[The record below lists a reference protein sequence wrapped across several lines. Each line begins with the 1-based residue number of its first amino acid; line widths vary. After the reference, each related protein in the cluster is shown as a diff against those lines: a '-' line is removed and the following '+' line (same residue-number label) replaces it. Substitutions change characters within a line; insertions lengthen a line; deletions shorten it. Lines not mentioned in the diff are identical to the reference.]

1 MANEVIS
8 IGDFI
13 VLQKQNYK
21 KLFKFNKP
29 SLSITVGRDT
39 INLKGIEGCPYFS
52 TFKMIF
58 SGGKKSK
65 EYVLEL
71 TNEVVN
77 LKDEIDIKTSGNDNR
92 NIIDDGQS
100 QKLTAAEIEDLKVDS
115 NKASDIV
122 ETLITNSNTFHRK
135 TEFSQEKYLRKKE
148 KKYFEFIRI
157 LKPNMRLIAEVMY
170 KLEPAK
176 IQGIRID
183 TLSQINTLAN
193 IYSEGNYLLY
203 DSGSNGLLAA
213 SLMSAI
219 GPQTNGKLIHM
230 HPGNMS
236 QKQALLAMNF
246 KEEQLNRCIS
256 VNVYSALRQFYQ
268 GCDTNDNSNVESN
281 VLKRKADEEPD
292 HKNKIPRLENTDQD
306 ADTISEAVAN
316 NSDNKPEPKK
326 PKWHFDNIAAAS
338 LLHQKVD
345 ALVIACKEDPKNIF
359 TELVEFVKPGRPFAI
374 YYAVAEPLQQL
385 YLLLKSQS
393 NVAALKLTCNWMRN
407 YQVLPDR
414 THPEVMMNSASGFL
428 LTGYVLK

>member
-1 MANEVIS
+1 MAKEVIS
-8 IGDFI
+8 VGDFI

-21 KLFKFNKP
+21 KLLKFNKP
-29 SLSITVGRDT
+29 SLSVTVGRDT
-39 INLKGIEGCPYFS
+39 INLNGIEGCPYFS
-52 TFKMIF
+52 TFKVI
-58 SGGKKSK
+58 STGGKKNR
-65 EYVLEL
+65 EFILEL

-92 NIIDDGQS
+92 NIIDDGRS

-135 TEFSQEKYLRKKE
+135 TEFSQDKYLRKKE
-148 KKYFEFIRI
+148 KKYFEFITILRPNLRI
-157 LKPNMRLIAEVMY
+157 ITEVMY
-170 KLEPAK
+170 KLDPGK

-183 TLSQINTLAN
+183 TLSQIVTLAN

-203 DSGSNGLLAA
+203 DSGSNGLVAA
-213 SLMSAI
+213 SIMSAI
-219 GPQTNGKLIHM
+219 GQKSNGKLIHM

-268 GCDTNDNSNVESN
+268 GCDANENSNIESN
-281 VLKRKADEEPD
+281 SLKRKADEDSE
-292 HKNKIPRLENTDQD
+292 HKNKIAKLEDTSDTTDSTLEKVVD
-306 ADTISEAVAN
+306 ISD
-316 NSDNKPEPKK
+316 SKPEPKK
-326 PKWHFDNIAAAS
+326 PKWHFDNIAAAA

-359 TELVEFVKPGRPFAI
+359 TELVEFVKPGRPFVI
-374 YYAVAEPLQQL
+374 YYNVAEPLQQL
-385 YLLLKSQS
+385 YLLLKSHS

-407 YQVLPDR
+407 YQVLPER
-414 THPEVMMNSASGFL
+414 THPEVTMNSASGFL